1 MSTLLKLLPLELAEL
16 SLDDCVDPRQPVG
29 RGEKVL
35 GTLNDDGKKMYTLRI
50 RTISTLK
57 HLEADFELTSGN
69 NERFRVKSEIQRLIS
84 RVEVLDK
91 LFWDMVNNEYNT
103 WNVGVGIRKGFTV
116 VETSSDVMGLGG
128 ILGRLFF
135 PGEFRDDEED

>member
-116 VETSSDVMGLGG
+116 VETSSDIMGLGG

-135 PGEFRDDEED
+135 PGELRDDEED